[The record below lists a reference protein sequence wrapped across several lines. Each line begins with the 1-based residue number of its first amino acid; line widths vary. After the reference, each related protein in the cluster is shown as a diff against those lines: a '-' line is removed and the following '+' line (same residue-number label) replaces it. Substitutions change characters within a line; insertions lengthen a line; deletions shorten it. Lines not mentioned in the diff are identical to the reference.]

1 MGDENYEFEG
11 NSDYSSTKSI
21 KFPWPLL
28 CTRLRVYPRA
38 SVGGIE
44 MSMKL
49 RGYTDGKLVPL
60 LDESDFIATFRYP
73 VSLIELKNNDF
84 GPRQCENA
92 NVQLRV

>member
-28 CTRLRVYPRA
+28 CTRLRVYPRT

-49 RGYTDGKLVPL
+49 RGYTDGKRVPL
-60 LDESDFIATFRYP
+60 FQRRNYAESSRSQPDIP
-73 VSLIELKNNDF
+73 MSLIELKNYDF
-84 GPRQCENA
+84 GPRQ
-92 NVQLRV
+92 V